1 MTSLDQFGAISA
13 TLRANLESI
22 MNSSQSQN
30 LILKHPLGVQ
40 NSQEYPE
47 M

>member
-1 MTSLDQFGAISA
+1 MTSLGQFGAISA

-22 MNSSQSQN
+22 MNSFRSQN
-30 LILKHPLGVQ
+30 LLLKHPLGIQ
-40 NSQEYPE
+40 NSQECPE